1 MRNHPFPHR
10 LIPLLFSV
18 ALLSIN
24 LTCAAQTSAES
35 ADESVA
41 TTPQS
46 QSERDILPAT
56 EPDGATTRMDFNAA
70 VNRMAL
76 KSPKLAAAKAEVE
89 SKKLQSDA
97 AKWLGG
103 PNVILHAGYTKYSM
117 SYDVDLTEAKQLA
130 IQSGSSIVI
139 PGMPSL
145 GVLLPNL
152 IPNNLTLEAKGHT
165 TNKNALLYWPVFTG
179 GRIHAAKGLLA
190 ARADEAQADATM
202 TEHDLYVTLVQR
214 YFGAQLAGVAL
225 DLRKAAVSTIAAHD
239 HSAERM
245 LQEGLISNA
254 ERLRAKVSLEDAKRQ
269 VEKADNDAQLANV
282 ALQRTL
288 RSTNAVQPTTPI
300 FVLSHPLQPLNYF
313 QDLAMHN
320 HPGLDKVAAKRTQA
334 ERLLDVE
341 KARYLPSISVYG
353 SRELSTHNPTWVAG
367 VSANWTLWSGL
378 DRRDMA
384 KSAEQQVMQANYS
397 DAQVRDDILLLVEKN
412 WRTTENARTAYLALN
427 ANIELT
433 RELVRL
439 QRKSVSEGLATIP
452 DLMTAETQ
460 YFQALTEQAK
470 AGNDYVQALAQLLD
484 SCGTTETFTD
494 YAARADVRLRAN
506 NMINNAVVSTQAK
519 QVLSSEKNRVNKN
532 AKK

>member
-1 MRNHPFPHR
+1 MPNFA
-10 LIPLLFSV
+10 FSKR
-18 ALLSIN
+18 LLSSSLSILMLAN
-24 LTCAAQTSAES
+24 SPLCAAQT
-35 ADESVA
+35 
-41 TTPQS
+41 
-46 QSERDILPAT
+46 IT
-56 EPDGATTRMDFNAA
+56 EPTEPSNPSAHDVANPSTGATAVVNVDFNHA
-70 VNRMAL
+70 VEQMNTR
-76 KSPKLAAAKAEVE
+76 SPKLAAAKAEVE

-103 PNVILHAGYTKYSM
+103 PNIILHAGYTKYSL

-139 PGMPSL
+139 PGMPNL
-145 GVLLPNL
+145 GVLLPHL
-152 IPNNLTLEAKGHT
+152 IPNDLTLKAKGHSSS
-165 TNKNALLYWPVFTG
+165 KNALLYWPVFTG
-179 GRIHAAKGLLA
+179 GKIRAAKGLLT
-190 ARADEAQADATM
+190 ARADEAQADAAM
-202 TEHDLYVTLVQR
+202 TEHDLYVTMVQR

-254 ERLRAKVSLEDAKRQ
+254 ERLRAKVAMEDAKRQ
-269 VEKADNDAQLANV
+269 LEKAYNDAQLANV

-288 RSTNAVQPTTPI
+288 QSSNSVHPTTPI

-313 QDLAMHN
+313 QNLAMQN
-320 HPGLDKVAAKRTQA
+320 HPGLSKVAAKKQQA

-341 KARYLPSISVYG
+341 KSRYLPSVNVYG
-353 SRELSTHNPTWVAG
+353 SRELSTHNPSWVAG

-378 DRRDMA
+378 DRNDMTQ
-384 KSAEQQVMQANYS
+384 SAEQQVMQANYT

-439 QRKSVSEGLATIP
+439 QRKSVTEGLATIP

-484 SCGTTETFTD
+484 SCGSTEEFTN

-506 NMINNAVVSTQAK
+506 NMINSPGIAAQAGRIP
-519 QVLSSEKNRVNKN
+519 SSGKKLRVNK
-532 AKK
+532 K